1 MIDLAIL
8 PFQVEQMQSAE
19 IDLESIEFNTPPNN
33 ANGSA
38 ILPNEMSSIVV
49 EPDQTVSVF
58 DQPIPSA
65 TRTRDSNNIK
75 TNNSEKLLV

>member
-1 MIDLAIL
+1 
-8 PFQVEQMQSAE
+8 MQSAE

-58 DQPIPSA
+58 D
-65 TRTRDSNNIK
+65 
-75 TNNSEKLLV
+75 